1 MLVESQVLELPESFI
16 TEKGGVIKEPV
27 VAYEEYGKKDG
38 PTIFITHGGLSSHHA
53 AGRYSPQDPL
63 PGFWDD
69 IIGPGKAIDTDQYRV
84 LSANSLGSMYGSSSP
99 LTINP
104 DSGTHYGPDFP
115 EITLIDM
122 VRYHKAFLDQMG
134 VSRLFMMAGPSMG
147 SLQALQMAALYPDY
161 VDSVVA
167 VATAGRMTPSGMCI
181 HHFMINA
188 LQMDPEFNNG
198 RYEIGTPK
206 LALRLIQQVARIY
219 YTHERIVKET
229 CWDSVPEG
237 KDSQEKRSHK
247 AKNYLQT
254 GVEEQLEGRDPNCYI
269 RVLNAINSYDLGRDM
284 QDFEKGVLRIKCPVL
299 LINISTD
306 CEFPPYWAEEL
317 AEILNKKNPGQAQV
331 KIIDSPWGHM
341 ACVQE
346 GKIIGKYI
354 TDFFMQLTGSCSNNY
369 R

>member
-1 MLVESQVLELPESFI
+1 MIVESQILKLPEPFI
-16 TEKGGVIKEPV
+16 TENGGVIKEAA
-27 VAYEEYGKKDG
+27 VAYEEYGKKEG
-38 PTIFITHGGLSSHHA
+38 PTVFITHGGLSSHHA
-53 AGRYSPQDPL
+53 AGKYSPQDPL

-69 IIGPGKAIDTDQYRV
+69 LIGPEKAIDTNQYRV

-99 LTINP
+99 IALNP
-104 DSGTHYGPDFP
+104 DTGMPYGPDFP

-147 SLQALQMAALYPDY
+147 SLQALQMAAIYPEY

-219 YTHERIVKET
+219 YTHERFVKER

-237 KDSQEKRSHK
+237 KDSQEKRSK
-247 AKNYLQT
+247 NAKEYLQT
-254 GVEEQLEGRDPNCYI
+254 GVEEQIEGRDPNCYI
-269 RVLNAINSYDLGRDM
+269 QVLSAINSYDLGRDV
-284 QDFEKGVLRIKCPVL
+284 QEYEKGVQRIKCPVL

-306 CEFPPYWAEEL
+306 AEFPPYWAEEV
-317 AEILNKKNPGQAQV
+317 AKILNRKNPGQAQV

-346 GKIIGKYI
+346 GKAIAELI
-354 TDFFMQLTGSCSNNY
+354 TNFLRGPRSQT
-369 R
+369 

>member
-1 MLVESQVLELPESFI
+1 MIVKSQVLKLPEPFI
-16 TEKGGVIKEPV
+16 TEKGEVIKEAV
-27 VAYEEYGKKDG
+27 VAYEEYGKREG
-38 PTIFITHGGLSSHHA
+38 PTVFITHGGLSSHHA
-53 AGRYSPQDPL
+53 AGRYSAQDPL

-69 IIGPGKAIDTDQYRV
+69 LIGPGKAIDTERFRV

-99 LTINP
+99 MTPNP
-104 DSGTHYGPDFP
+104 DSGKHYGPDFP
-115 EITLIDM
+115 EISLIDM

-161 VDSVVA
+161 VESVVA

-188 LQMDPEFNNG
+188 IRMDPEFNNG
-198 RYEIGTPK
+198 WYDIGTPK

-219 YTHERIVKET
+219 YTHERFVKER
-229 CWDSVPEG
+229 CWDTVPEG
-237 KDSQEKRSHK
+237 KDSQEKRSLN
-247 AKNYLQT
+247 ARDYLQT
-254 GVEEQLEGRDPNCYI
+254 GIEEQIEGRDPNCYI
-269 RVLNAINSYDLGRDM
+269 RVLNAINSYDLGRDV
-284 QDFEKGVLRIKCPVL
+284 QDYEKGAQRIECPVL

-306 CEFPPYWAEEL
+306 SEFSPYWAEEL
-317 AEILNKKNPGQAQV
+317 AEILNKKNPDQAQV

-346 GKIIGKYI
+346 GKAIGKHI
-354 TDFFMQLTGSCSNNY
+354 EDFI
-369 R
+369 RR